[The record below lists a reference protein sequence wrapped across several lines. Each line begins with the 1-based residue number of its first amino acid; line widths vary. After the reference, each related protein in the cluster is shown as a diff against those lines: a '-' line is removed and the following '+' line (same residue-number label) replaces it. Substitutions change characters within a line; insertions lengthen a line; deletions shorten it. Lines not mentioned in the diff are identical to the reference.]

1 MHLPREKAAVMP
13 IKTAKWYK
21 NRLHIIVLVMG
32 AVLIGYVSF
41 TFIKGFLSLTGLQDT
56 MLEQAK
62 NETKRRSLAL
72 SSFFMERKAD
82 LDGLAA
88 STEVVALLDQRS
100 GLPPKG
106 QIVPL
111 RSIPV
116 NHLFMELLNK
126 KRIGGNPIYTRI
138 VFFDEGRNALVEG
151 TSTKRF
157 TDAQNDFKPQAIQN
171 ATDEVVF
178 HITGRKDIQVSR
190 PCFRQNVYLGD
201 IVAWIRSDIIYDY
214 LLKDEQSK
222 NQKTFMV
229 TEGKEIL
236 RGGAAD
242 PYVSGLPDLASIE
255 TEKPFEF
262 DAITG
267 DNVKRK
273 SFAIKFPIK
282 DTPFSLISIV
292 TAIEVYG
299 PLSSWHVL
307 FWIIVLVLMIFGGSI
322 FILALKARLK
332 DAVQREKIL
341 EEKNSQLAAEVDRR
355 TDFLSTLAH
364 ELRTPLSS
372 VLIFSE
378 NVSRK
383 LDDAIFPQVNR
394 EDEATRKTIGRVQ
407 DNLKIM
413 VSEGRRLAALISNI
427 LDIAKMEAGKMEW
440 LIENVSVAEIVKQ
453 ATQATAS
460 LYEQK
465 GIKFIQE
472 IEEGLPDIP
481 GDRDRL
487 IQALINLLS
496 NAVKFTEQGSVTCRA
511 TKQGDDI
518 LISVV
523 DTGIGIEKK
532 DQEKIFEKFRQG
544 NGNIGNKWRGTGLGL
559 PITKQIIE
567 RHGGRLWVDS
577 APASGSTFSF
587 TLPVQPLKELQGSR
601 QTG

>member
-1 MHLPREKAAVMP
+1 MP
-13 IKTAKWYK
+13 IETAKWYK
-21 NRLHIIVLVMG
+21 NRLYILVLVMG

-56 MLEQAK
+56 MLEQAR

-72 SSFFMERKAD
+72 STFFMERKAD

-88 STEVVALLDQRS
+88 STEVVALLEQRS
-100 GLPPKG
+100 SGTLSKG

-126 KRIGGNPIYTRI
+126 KKIGGNPIYTRI
-138 VFFDEGRNALVEG
+138 IFFDEGRNILIEG

-157 TDAQNDFKPQAIQN
+157 TDVQNDFKPQAVPN
-171 ATDEVVF
+171 ATNEVFF
-178 HITGRKDIQVSR
+178 HITGKDIQVSR

-214 LLKDEQSK
+214 LLKDDQSRD
-222 NQKTFMV
+222 QKTFMV

-242 PYVSGLPDLASIE
+242 PFVSGLPDLASVE

-273 SFAIKFPIK
+273 SFAIRYPIK

-332 DAVQREKIL
+332 DAVQREKML
-341 EEKNSQLAAEVDRR
+341 EEKNNQLAAEVDRR

-383 LDDAIFPQVNR
+383 LDEAIFPQINR
-394 EDEATRKTIGRVQ
+394 EDETTRKTIERVQ

-427 LDIAKMEAGKMEW
+427 LDIAKMEARKMEW
-440 LIENVSVAEIVKQ
+440 LIENVSIADIVKQ
-453 ATQATAS
+453 AIQATAS

-465 GIKFIQE
+465 GIKFVQE
-472 IEEGLPDIP
+472 VEEGLPDIP

-496 NAVKFTEQGSVTCRA
+496 NAVKFTEQGSVTCRVA
-511 TKQGDDI
+511 KQGDDI
-518 LISVV
+518 LVSVV

-544 NGNIGNKWRGTGLGL
+544 NGNVGNKWRGTGLGL

-577 APASGSTFSF
+577 EPASGSTFSF
-587 TLPVQPLKELQGSR
+587 TLPVQPLKDI
-601 QTG
+601 